1 MKKGIS
7 ETKVQRMRNIV
18 NKDYTKSVN
27 TQVGYKSAEKKVEG
41 DVWEDNGKTWTIKNG
56 ITQSISKMQSIRD
69 FVKMPLTCPNCG
81 NIMKGQFDKYHWKID
96 KTCLSCHANAQTKA
110 RISGVYETKT
120 KELFKKYKTA
130 ELEDLVEEFNDWL
143 DTNHTFVTETGDIE
157 DWAGGLNKSELK
169 SKFKKELL
177 DWKKHLSEM

>member
-1 MKKGIS
+1 MKKSIS
-7 ETKVQRMRNIV
+7 ESKVKRMRNIV

-27 TQVGYKSAEKKVEG
+27 TQVGYKTSERKVEG
-41 DVWEDNGKTWTIKNG
+41 DTWEENGKTWTIKNG
-56 ITQSISKMQSIRD
+56 ITQSISKMQSVRD
-69 FVKMPLTCPNCG
+69 LVKMPLTCPGCK
-81 NIMKGQFDKYHWKID
+81 NIMKGQFDNYHWKVD
-96 KTCLSCHANAQTKA
+96 KMCLKCYTSEQTA
-110 RISGVYETKT
+110 LRISGGYELKT

-130 ELEDLVEEFNDWL
+130 QLEDLVEEFNEWL
-143 DTNHTFVTETGDIE
+143 ETNYTFVTENGTVE